1 MVTGTTN
8 QSAEHGTS
16 TNSRHRSTA
25 SWLLDSWTDLLAECR
40 FIIHFNCESCGTGV
54 YTVQTYCLFVMTVNY
69 NTASQA
75 ELDLEWAAIN
85 KQTAECFWRRK
96 KYSWRKQSK
105 KLKAHNR
112 CRAHWKVVGKSLI

>member
-1 MVTGTTN
+1 
-8 QSAEHGTS
+8 
-16 TNSRHRSTA
+16 
-25 SWLLDSWTDLLAECR
+25 
-40 FIIHFNCESCGTGV
+40 
-54 YTVQTYCLFVMTVNY
+54 MTVNY

-112 CRAHWKVVGKSLI
+112 CRAHWIVVGKSLI